1 VRFFVFGAEPDA
13 ERLVRVAGPPPV
25 AEPPVL
31 SSVDEAISRLYRQL
45 LAREPNPDERNL
57 VRKYFGGGSL
67 EPAALEDLLWSLL
80 LHPEFQY
87 LY

>member
-1 VRFFVFGAEPDA
+1 
-13 ERLVRVAGPPPV
+13 
-25 AEPPVL
+25 VL
-31 SSVDEAISRLYRQL
+31 TSVDEAIPRLYRQL

-57 VRKYFGGGSL
+57 VKQYFKGGRL
-67 EPAALEDLLWSLL
+67 EPAALEDFLWSLL